1 MSEESEDT
9 AMTEERL
16 NELLDDAKRTWLEP
30 RTPDVE
36 AMWGHIEREAFSG
49 ARRVSRTPSWIMY
62 SIGLAAAL
70 VMGIGLGRVSM
81 KSNVATPTLA
91 AVETDSSLSPAS
103 AYDKAATELLGRTV
117 VLLTSLP
124 AEARSGVSGERF
136 SNQATE
142 LLTSTRL
149 LLDSPAASDVRFKN
163 LLEDLELVLAQIAM
177 LQNGRTR
184 QEIDL
189 ITDALEERDVVPRIR
204 SAVARLSTGD

>member
-1 MSEESEDT
+1 
-9 AMTEERL
+9 MTEERL

-30 RTPDVE
+30 PEPDYQ
-36 AMWGHIEREAFSG
+36 AMWGRIERDAFGG
-49 ARRVSRTPSWIMY
+49 ARNISRAPSWRIY

-70 VMGIGLGRVSM
+70 VMGVALGRFSM
-81 KSNVATPTLA
+81 KDSATATVA
-91 AVETDSSLSPAS
+91 AVQTDSATESPAG

-124 AEARSGVSGERF
+124 TAHSAGAGERF
-136 SNQATE
+136 SRQATE

-177 LQNGRTR
+177 LQSGRTR

>member
-1 MSEESEDT
+1 
-9 AMTEERL
+9 MTEERL
-16 NELLDDAKRTWLEP
+16 NELLDDARRTWPLPPEP
-30 RTPDVE
+30 DYQ
-36 AMWGHIEREAFSG
+36 AMWEQIEREAFAG
-49 ARRVSRTPSWIMY
+49 VRVTRRTPSWRIF

-70 VMGIGLGRVSM
+70 MMGIGLGRFSSQEASAPTVAA
-81 KSNVATPTLA
+81 VATDTA
-91 AVETDSSLSPAS
+91 TPAS
-103 AYDKAATELLGRTV
+103 GAYDRSASELLGRTV

-124 AEARSGVSGERF
+124 AEGRSVGAGERF
-136 SNQATE
+136 SIQATE

-149 LLDSPAASDVRFKN
+149 LLDSPAASDARFKD